1 MCLAATA
8 ISPEKMV
15 LSEKNSEMKSSAICD
30 TLFDSHYVSSEDA
43 DKAKEQYLEFLDIVM
58 LPNRETF
65 LPFNI
70 EKDRL
75 ETFLAAHV
83 YRVEKL
89 SALWN
94 VMIFVFI
101 MFHGQSNV
109 ERGFNI
115 NNDIVVE
122 NLKKELL
129 IAQLLMYDH
138 MHVKDVGA
146 HDIAL
151 TDKLRRSCL
160 ASSSKRKQI
169 LAENKK
175 EKALSE
181 KEKTKERLAE
191 EIGKVLQ
198 QVEAMKATISDLDRE
213 VAECCDKA
221 EEAGADVQTIFAK
234 GNALKRAATE
244 KRKLVN
250 EFEVA
255 AKNMKEER
263 KRV

>member
-1 MCLAATA
+1 
-8 ISPEKMV
+8 
-15 LSEKNSEMKSSAICD
+15 
-30 TLFDSHYVSSEDA
+30 
-43 DKAKEQYLEFLDIVM
+43 
-58 LPNRETF
+58 
-65 LPFNI
+65 
-70 EKDRL
+70 
-75 ETFLAAHV
+75 
-83 YRVEKL
+83 
-89 SALWN
+89 
-94 VMIFVFI
+94 MIFVFT

-122 NLKKELL
+122 NLRKESL

-138 MHVKDVGA
+138 MHAKDVGA

-181 KEKTKERLAE
+181 KENTKERLTE

-221 EEAGADVQTIFAK
+221 EEAGADVQAIVAK

-244 KRKLVN
+244 KRKLVD
-250 EFEVA
+250 EFEIA

>member
-1 MCLAATA
+1 MSNLTKLN
-8 ISPEKMV
+8 IGYLLLELNFPLQHQV
-15 LSEKNSEMKSSAICD
+15 LCVPLM
-30 TLFDSHYVSSEDA
+30 
-43 DKAKEQYLEFLDIVM
+43 M
-58 LPNRETF
+58 M
-65 LPFNI
+65 
-70 EKDRL
+70 
-75 ETFLAAHV
+75 
-83 YRVEKL
+83 KL
-89 SALWN
+89 SRFSSRQSANRYWSLYLKSLWKGLLCHVKDGN
-94 VMIFVFI
+94 VMIFVFT

-146 HDIAL
+146 YEIAL

-181 KEKTKERLAE
+181 KEKTKERLTE

-198 QVEAMKATISDLDRE
+198 QVEVMKATISDLDRE
-213 VAECCDKA
+213 DAECCDKA
-221 EEAGADVQTIFAK
+221 EEAGADVQTIVGK
-234 GNALKRAATE
+234 GNALRRAATE
-244 KRKLVN
+244 KRKLVD
-250 EFEVA
+250 EFQIA
-255 AKNMKEER
+255 AKNMKE
-263 KRV
+263 

>member
-1 MCLAATA
+1 
-8 ISPEKMV
+8 
-15 LSEKNSEMKSSAICD
+15 
-30 TLFDSHYVSSEDA
+30 
-43 DKAKEQYLEFLDIVM
+43 
-58 LPNRETF
+58 
-65 LPFNI
+65 
-70 EKDRL
+70 
-75 ETFLAAHV
+75 
-83 YRVEKL
+83 
-89 SALWN
+89 
-94 VMIFVFI
+94 

-146 HDIAL
+146 YEIAL

-181 KEKTKERLAE
+181 KENTKERLTE

-221 EEAGADVQTIFAK
+221 EEAGSDVQTILS
-234 GNALKRAATE
+234 LKE
-244 KRKLVN
+244 
-250 EFEVA
+250 
-255 AKNMKEER
+255 MH
-263 KRV
+263 